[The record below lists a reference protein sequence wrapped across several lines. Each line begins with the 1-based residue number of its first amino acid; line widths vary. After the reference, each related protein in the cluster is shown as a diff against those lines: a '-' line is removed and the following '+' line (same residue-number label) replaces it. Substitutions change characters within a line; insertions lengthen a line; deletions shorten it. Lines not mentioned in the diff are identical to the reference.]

1 MNFMTCSTN
10 IFLLIKPRRMRPARH
25 IHVCG
30 GEGAEVEAGFCFG
43 NLKKTGK
50 DEDIG
55 LDGR

>member
-1 MNFMTCSTN
+1 MTCSTN